1 MIPLHNYKYYKNNS
15 LPELYLVNEEE
26 NSYLQ
31 IGPISNTIFKVH
43 RYWKQFYKNNIEKE
57 QEHSISLLTEITKQ
71 DFLETLHILLLQ
83 KGQYE
88 IELRNKIFKN

>member
-1 MIPLHNYKYYKNNS
+1 MIPLHSYKYYKNNS

-57 QEHSISLLTEITKQ
+57 YSLLVEITKQ
-71 DFLETLHILLLQ
+71 EFLETLHTLLLQ